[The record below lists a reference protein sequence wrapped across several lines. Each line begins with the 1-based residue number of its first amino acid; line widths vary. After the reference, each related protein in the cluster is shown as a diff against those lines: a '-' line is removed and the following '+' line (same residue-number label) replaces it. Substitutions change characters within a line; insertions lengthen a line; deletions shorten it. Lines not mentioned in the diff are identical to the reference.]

1 MNPDD
6 DNMKLPAVQITDD
19 SNDDVSTAA
28 GQTTAPV
35 QPDNQTPLQQ
45 QPQQVQ
51 QPGGPQPMPQFAD
64 DGMDADDVDL
74 IEKSWVEKAKNIV
87 SETMGNPHSQSVEI
101 TKMKADYIKKRYNK
115 ELKGNE

>member
-1 MNPDD
+1 
-6 DNMKLPAVQITDD
+6 
-19 SNDDVSTAA
+19 
-28 GQTTAPV
+28 
-35 QPDNQTPLQQ
+35 
-45 QPQQVQ
+45 
-51 QPGGPQPMPQFAD
+51 
-64 DGMDADDVDL
+64 MDADDVDL

>member
-19 SNDDVSTAA
+19 SNDDMSAAA
-28 GQTTAPV
+28 GQTVAPA
-35 QPDNQTPLQQ
+35 QLDNQMPSHQQLQQ
-45 QPQQVQ
+45 S
-51 QPGGPQPMPQFAD
+51 GGHQPMPQFGD